1 MSIFTR
7 TSTTRFPP
15 RINRSQDAGA
25 SSKQA
30 IRAAT
35 VRERKNNRAAT
46 VRERSSNR
54 AATVRERNNRAATVR
69 ERSSNRAATVRE
81 RKKPRILLCPPHALR
96 QNYSAARGVIV
107 LELVVGLAILMLLVG
122 MSALTLQ
129 RFAKTQAHYA
139 AREAAAWAAEAQLA
153 RIHAGAAPDSGP
165 PAGLLAREITLATR
179 TTPGG
184 GCWSE
189 FTLVSV
195 TATFTPRHGKPVTET
210 ARGYARM
217 EISP

>member
-54 AATVRERNNRAATVR
+54 AATVGRERTVR
-69 ERSSNRAATVRE
+69 EKNNRAATVRE

>member
-54 AATVRERNNRAATVR
+54 AATVRER
-69 ERSSNRAATVRE
+69 SNRAATVRE
-81 RKKPRILLCPPHALR
+81 RKKPTILLCPPHALR

>member
-1 MSIFTR
+1 
-7 TSTTRFPP
+7 
-15 RINRSQDAGA
+15 
-25 SSKQA
+25 
-30 IRAAT
+30 
-35 VRERKNNRAAT
+35 
-46 VRERSSNR
+46 
-54 AATVRERNNRAATVR
+54 
-69 ERSSNRAATVRE
+69 
-81 RKKPRILLCPPHALR
+81 
-96 QNYSAARGVIV
+96 VIV

-153 RIHAGAAPDSGP
+153 RIQAGAAPDSAP

>member
-7 TSTTRFPP
+7 TSTTHLPP

-54 AATVRERNNRAATVR
+54 AATVRERKGAEQPSRDCKGAEET
-69 ERSSNRAATVRE
+69 
-81 RKKPRILLCPPHALR
+81 KILLCPPHALR

-153 RIHAGAAPDSGP
+153 RIQAGAAPDSAP